1 MIMRGPRMTLTTH
14 RDLEQGSDE
23 WLQIRTGLITASEM
37 NLILTPTL
45 KAANN
50 EKTRAHVW
58 EIAAQ
63 RINGYTEPSFIGENG
78 FRGHADEVIARELYG
93 ERVEPIEEVGFYIR
107 DFDGFSIGYSPDGVA
122 VMSNGGIECKSRK
135 MKFQMQTI
143 VENTVPTEHML
154 QLQTALLVTGWD
166 WVDYVSFCGG
176 MPMWVIRVLPDSV
189 YEAAIIDAVTAFED
203 KVNEQIAAYHA
214 RLDGV
219 DVIETERQDHDVD
232 MVIT

>member
-1 MIMRGPRMTLTTH
+1 MTLTTH